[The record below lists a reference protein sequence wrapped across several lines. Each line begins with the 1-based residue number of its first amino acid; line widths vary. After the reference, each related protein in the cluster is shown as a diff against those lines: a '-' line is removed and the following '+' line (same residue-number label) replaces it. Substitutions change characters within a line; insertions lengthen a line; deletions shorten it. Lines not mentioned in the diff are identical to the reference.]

1 MVTTRARSWNHATQ
15 RLESTPF
22 PRVCRMYKAR
32 PGIVLAILLGV
43 VATPGVTVRAQN
55 FGGVFQRKQ
64 IVLVRKL
71 PPTGHIDG
79 STFMVKVAG
88 AVQGDVVADL
98 KSTLESLIV
107 SNDPRLRSVT
117 EAEKPDAVIRS
128 EEHTSEL

>member
-1 MVTTRARSWNHATQ
+1 MQ

-22 PRVCRMYKAR
+22 LRVCRMYKAR
-32 PGIVLAILLGV
+32 PGILLAFLLGV
-43 VATPGVTVRAQN
+43 VATPGVTARAQN

-88 AVQGDVVADL
+88 GVQGDVIADL
-98 KSTLESLIV
+98 KSTLESVIV

-117 EAEKPDAVIRS
+117 EAEKRVGI
-128 EEHTSEL
+128 